1 MHRAA
6 QQARRRL
13 WAVAASLLAVLVVS
27 GCVRAAADLSAAGV
41 NAAAPSAAPSA
52 SVAAARKATAAP
64 AARSAPTSRPARP
77 AVDACAANVHAK
89 LVRVSIADQRA
100 WFCAHR
106 RTVLTVPVTTGAAE
120 RAGRATPTG
129 WFRIEGRARNTT
141 LLPSD
146 GSSYRVRY
154 WVPFSGT
161 EYGFHD
167 ASWQRFPLGSRDYR
181 WQGSHGCVH
190 MSLAAMRFLYG
201 WGTAG
206 TPVQIL
212 R

>member
-1 MHRAA
+1 MQRVAW
-6 QQARRRL
+6 QAGRRL
-13 WAVAASLLAVLVVS
+13 WAGAAFLLAVLVLS
-27 GCVRAAADLSAAGV
+27 GCVRAAAEPTATEPTAPPPR
-41 NAAAPSAAPSA
+41 AAAPTAGALAP
-52 SVAAARKATAAP
+52 
-64 AARSAPTSRPARP
+64 RPVARP
-77 AVDACAANVHAK
+77 AVDACAANGHAK
-89 LVRVSIADQRA
+89 LVRVSIARQRA
-100 WFCAHR
+100 WFCAQRH
-106 RTVLTVPVTTGAAE
+106 TVRTVPVTTGAAA
-120 RAGRATPTG
+120 RVGRATPTG
-129 WFRIEGRARNTT
+129 WFRIEGRMRDTT

-167 ASWQRFPLGSRDYR
+167 ASWQRFPLGSATYR
-181 WQGSHGCVH
+181 WRGSHGCVH
-190 MSLAAMRFLYG
+190 MSLSAMHFLYG